1 MPVLNTT
8 NPTLAD
14 VASRLTPD
22 GKVDPQIVEKH
33 QTRWAGFDDKIL

>member
-22 GKVDPQIVEKH
+22 GKVDPQIVEMLRRP
-33 QTRWAGFDDKIL
+33 TRSWKT